1 MKKSRVEILQGKID
15 KAQER
20 LAKTM
25 ELVKALKKE
34 ITKLE
39 KEKEDAEMAE
49 LQGFMREYDI
59 TPLQARAIMEKLQGV
74 KEVEADEERDRSD
87 SGDIG
92 RV

>member
-87 SGDIG
+87 SDDVG

>member
-1 MKKSRVEILQGKID
+1 MKKSRVEILQGKIA

-25 ELVKALKKE
+25 DLAKELKKE
-34 ITKLE
+34 IAKLE

-74 KEVEADEERDRSD
+74 KEVDTDEERDSSD
-87 SGDIG
+87 SDDVG
-92 RV
+92 RI